1 MAGELNG
8 ILKYVRR
15 RAGSGAEID
24 GIGRWY
30 GGKPVFFAMCV
41 IPTGRVKEMCVQ
53 WKKKVRERVEG
64 SHVKIVRL
72 APLGEE
78 RVPVVTLSA
87 AIKAGYALS
96 LLGSAGLSAKLTER
110 GWDCAYS
117 GFKLVMGMGRGLWV
131 SPQLPD
137 GLYIIPVLGI

>member
-53 WKKKVRERVEG
+53 WKKKVRERVETPCG
-64 SHVKIVRL
+64 SPLGWIFRSLRNWRHLDRSL
-72 APLGEE
+72 FPSHGESQTMDNDLRSGGLYAPLG
-78 RVPVVTLSA
+78 
-87 AIKAGYALS
+87 
-96 LLGSAGLSAKLTER
+96 
-110 GWDCAYS
+110 
-117 GFKLVMGMGRGLWV
+117 
-131 SPQLPD
+131 
-137 GLYIIPVLGI
+137 